1 MFEQLFSQPE
11 PEKTEH
17 EKTGPERTE
26 KKGQIFDEV
35 ARRLAQRRGS
45 SRSVLKKTV
54 GNSSKNGTPDIISP
68 QKREESGFDQISPP
82 QRKSSSKITVS
93 RLAIGQSTKVP
104 NRP

>member
-11 PEKTEH
+11 PEKKEP
-17 EKTGPERTE
+17 EKTE

-35 ARRLAQRRGS
+35 ARRLAKRRGS
-45 SRSVLKKTV
+45 NKSSLKKTV

-68 QKREESGFDQISPP
+68 TPKKKEESEFDQPSPP

-93 RLAIGQSTKVP
+93 RLALG
-104 NRP
+104 